1 MVAVL
6 TISRE
11 FGSGGREIGQ
21 EVARLL
27 GYDYVD
33 KASLLEEIRAF
44 GRKWEEWGK
53 ELDEHCPTVWEK
65 YDWSFRGYGALLQQF
80 ILTHALRGR
89 VVIMGRGGSFL
100 LKDVPFAFRIRV
112 VAPLAQRIE
121 RIMTRESVDRQTA
134 EWLAEKVD
142 RDRHCFIHALYGK
155 NWDEALAYDRLFDT
169 SQTSLDEVVAAV
181 KGILAEKDRNPS
193 DEAWKI
199 LEMRAAAARIKAGL
213 LTDVRIFVPIMDVFY
228 DGKDIVLRAIV
239 HNPREHRKVEEA
251 GRKLAGQLP
260 FRCDLQHRS

>member
-1 MVAVL
+1 VAVL

-21 EVARLL
+21 KIASLL

-33 KASLLEEIRAF
+33 KDSLLEEIRAV
-44 GRKWEEWGK
+44 GHKWEEWGK
-53 ELDEHCPTVWEK
+53 DLDEHCPTIWEK
-65 YDWSFRGYGALLQQF
+65 YDWSFRGYGALIQHFMLS
-80 ILTHALRGR
+80 HAVRGQ

-100 LKDVPFAFRIRV
+100 LKDVPFALRIRV
-112 VAPLAQRIE
+112 VAPLTKRID
-121 RIMTRESVDRQTA
+121 RIMSRESVNRQTA

-142 RDRHCFIHALYGK
+142 HDRRCFIHALYGK
-155 NWDEALAYDRLFDT
+155 SWDEDLEYDRLFDT
-169 SQTSLDEVVAAV
+169 SRESLDEVVAVV
-181 KGILAEKDRNPS
+181 KQLLEERDRNAS
-193 DEAWKI
+193 EQARKT

-213 LTDVRIFVPIMDVFY
+213 LTDSRLFIPITDVYY

-251 GRKLAGQLP
+251 GKKLAGQLP
-260 FRCDLQHRS
+260 FRCELQHRS

>member
-1 MVAVL
+1 MAVL

-21 EVARLL
+21 EVARSL
-27 GYDYVD
+27 GCHYVD
-33 KASLLEEIRAF
+33 KASLLEEIRAY

-53 ELDEHCPTVWEK
+53 DLDEHCPTVWEK
-65 YDWSFRGYGALLQQF
+65 YDWSFRGYGALLQQS
-80 ILTHALRGR
+80 ILTHAVRGQ

-100 LKDVPFAFRIRV
+100 LKDVPFALRIRI
-112 VAPLAQRIE
+112 VAPLANRIE
-121 RIMTRESVDRQTA
+121 RIMTRESVDRHTA
-134 EWLAEKVD
+134 EWLIEKVD
-142 RDRHCFIHALYGK
+142 SDRRCFIHALYGK
-155 NWDEALAYDRLFDT
+155 NWDEELEYDRLFDT
-169 SQTSLDEVVAAV
+169 SQVSLNEVVATV
-181 KGILAEKDRNPS
+181 KELLAERDRNTSEP
-193 DEAWKI
+193 ARKT

-213 LTDVRIFVPIMDVFY
+213 LTDSRLFVPIMDVFY

-251 GRKLAGQLP
+251 GRRLAGQLP